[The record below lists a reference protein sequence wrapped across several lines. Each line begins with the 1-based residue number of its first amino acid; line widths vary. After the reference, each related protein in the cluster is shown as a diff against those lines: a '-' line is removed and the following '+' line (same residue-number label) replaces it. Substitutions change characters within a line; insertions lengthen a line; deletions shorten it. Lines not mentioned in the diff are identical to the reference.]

1 MKKLW
6 SALLW
11 SGLMMS
17 AGLVYAADG
26 EKFLRD
32 AVDANQNEIEL
43 GKLGE
48 QKAQNPELKQ
58 FAQKIIKDHQ
68 MVEEQLKQTVSAA
81 NLQMPPKEM
90 SKKHQKIV
98 QELQETKPENFDK
111 DYLKAQ
117 STAHKEAINLFEKEA
132 KDDANPQLASFAKQQ
147 LPNLQE
153 HMNAVKELQKK
164 Q

>member
-1 MKKLW
+1 
-6 SALLW
+6 
-11 SGLMMS
+11 
-17 AGLVYAADG
+17 
-26 EKFLRD
+26 
-32 AVDANQNEIEL
+32 
-43 GKLGE
+43 
-48 QKAQNPELKQ
+48 
-58 FAQKIIKDHQ
+58 